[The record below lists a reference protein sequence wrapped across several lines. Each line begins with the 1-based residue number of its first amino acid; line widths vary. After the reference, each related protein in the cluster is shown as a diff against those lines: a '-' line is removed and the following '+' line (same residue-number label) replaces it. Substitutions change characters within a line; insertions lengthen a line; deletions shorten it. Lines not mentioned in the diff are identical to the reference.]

1 MKIIL
6 YINTN
11 IQGIC
16 NIDDEFKPMM
26 DIIND
31 TCKQFDFTCVIT
43 SSKRAST
50 LVKGAIVTPAQM
62 SNHLVGH
69 AIDCNLK
76 NNKTGEYYNSKK
88 MGDGIGTDEC
98 VIKAIEAKGIRWGG
112 EFRAKDEVHFDDS
125 INLKNPDHWHLLNN
139 TLNSHNV

>member
-1 MKIIL
+1 MKIIA
-6 YINTN
+6 YTNTN

-16 NIDDEFKPMM
+16 NIDDEFKTIM
-26 DIIND
+26 DQINEV
-31 TCKQFDFTCVIT
+31 CKHFDFNCVIT

-62 SNHLVGH
+62 SNHLIGH

-88 MGDGIGTDEC
+88 MGDGIAADEC

-112 EFRAKDEVHFDDS
+112 EFRAKDEVHFDDGL
-125 INLKNPDHWHLLNN
+125 NLKKPEKWHELNKILNN
-139 TLNSHNV
+139 HV